1 VSEHTPGE
9 SPAGWYP
16 DPGDPALRRY
26 WDGSAWTAH
35 TALAQAAQPTALQP
49 HSHSGPKRAPPPPS
63 DRGFFGWVS
72 RRPRPAFWA
81 TLAAALIVGMGVG
94 AAALQEDGARKPR
107 NDSGALTEAN
117 EELSDARAGRKAA
130 EKKLSKARDALEAT
144 EGQAGSTGKRRA
156 PRPMASSSGGAVQSF
171 SGNGGK
177 SFGTISIPADSVL
190 EWTNDGDVFQVFSSD
205 EVPVNS
211 RGKRGDTVLFKGKYR
226 KFQVNAVGNWTIE
239 IRPR

>member
-1 VSEHTPGE
+1 MSEHTPEE

-35 TALAQAAQPTALQP
+35 TALAQAAQPPALQP
-49 HSHSGPKRAPPPPS
+49 HDPRGPKRAPPPS

-94 AAALQEDGARKPR
+94 AAAVQEDGAQKPR

-171 SGNGGK
+171 SGNGARASEPSASRRIRCSNGPTTGMC
-177 SFGTISIPADSVL
+177 FR
-190 EWTNDGDVFQVFSSD
+190 SSPPTRYRSTPGARG
-205 EVPVNS
+205 VTRSCS
-211 RGKRGDTVLFKGKYR
+211 RGSTVSSR
-226 KFQVNAVGNWTIE
+226 
-239 IRPR
+239 

>member
-1 VSEHTPGE
+1 
-9 SPAGWYP
+9 
-16 DPGDPALRRY
+16 
-26 WDGSAWTAH
+26 
-35 TALAQAAQPTALQP
+35 
-49 HSHSGPKRAPPPPS
+49 
-63 DRGFFGWVS
+63 
-72 RRPRPAFWA
+72 
-81 TLAAALIVGMGVG
+81 MGVG
-94 AAALQEDGARKPR
+94 AVAVQEDGAQKPR
-107 NDSGALTEAN
+107 DDSGALTEAN

-177 SFGTISIPADSVL
+177 SFGTISIPTDSVL